1 MSHNASPAS
10 GTNGAATAASNSFPE
25 NDTVYRNASEPA
37 NGAASATSD
46 TTAPAPAPRTAHA
59 TGTAP
64 ELANNALHPHESEF
78 LMESDVPLDR
88 RIAKSREALRCAF
101 ISLLQEQGFDAV
113 TVNDLCATAGINRTT
128 FYNHFKDKDQL
139 LSYFEQDVLKRL
151 EAFQPRIASLGV
163 AELFA
168 CSLTKRPPR
177 ALIDLFALLGSEG
190 DLLHALLG
198 DGGDP
203 AFARA
208 LNEVVCVNIVRSVLH
223 KKYREHPSVFVEY
236 YISFYATAYLGVITR
251 WILTGRRESAEEMA
265 RICMRLLFI
274 RPGESIRL

>member
-1 MSHNASPAS
+1 MQHSN
-10 GTNGAATAASNSFPE
+10 NNSF
-25 NDTVYRNASEPA
+25 SET
-37 NGAASATSD
+37 NTMYS
-46 TTAPAPAPRTAHA
+46 
-59 TGTAP
+59 
-64 ELANNALHPHESEF
+64 NALQRVSKNHSAYSVEAVT
-78 LMESDVPLDR
+78 ESDIIPLDK

-101 ISLLQEQGFDAV
+101 ISLMEEHGLDAI
-113 TVNDLCATAGINRTT
+113 TIHDLCTTAGINRTT

-151 EAFQPRIASLGV
+151 ETFQPRIASLSV

-168 CSLTKRPPR
+168 CSLTKRPPH

-203 AFARA
+203 AFSRA

-251 WILTGRRESAEEMA
+251 WILTGRHESAEEMA

>member
-37 NGAASATSD
+37 NGAASAISN
-46 TTAPAPAPRTAHA
+46 TTAPAPATGTAHA

-113 TVNDLCATAGINRTT
+113 TINDLCATAGINRTT

-177 ALIDLFALLGSEG
+177 ALIDLFSLLGSEG

>member
-10 GTNGAATAASNSFPE
+10 FPNSAATYSSNSFPE
-25 NDTVYRNASEPA
+25 NDTVYNSASEPA
-37 NGAASATSD
+37 NG
-46 TTAPAPAPRTAHA
+46 
-59 TGTAP
+59 
-64 ELANNALHPHESEF
+64 ALHPHESEF

>member
-10 GTNGAATAASNSFPE
+10 FPNTAATAASNSFPE

-64 ELANNALHPHESEF
+64 ELENGALHLHESEF

>member
-1 MSHNASPAS
+1 MQHSN
-10 GTNGAATAASNSFPE
+10 NNSF
-25 NDTVYRNASEPA
+25 SET
-37 NGAASATSD
+37 NTMYS
-46 TTAPAPAPRTAHA
+46 
-59 TGTAP
+59 
-64 ELANNALHPHESEF
+64 NALQRVSKNHSAYSVEAVT
-78 LMESDVPLDR
+78 ESDIIPLDK

-101 ISLLQEQGFDAV
+101 ISLMEEHGLDAI
-113 TVNDLCATAGINRTT
+113 TIHDLCTTAGINRTT

-151 EAFQPRIASLGV
+151 EAFQPRIASLSV

-168 CSLTKRPPR
+168 CSLTKRPPH

-203 AFARA
+203 AFSRA

-251 WILTGRRESAEEMA
+251 WILTGRHESAEEKECSV
-265 RICMRLLFI
+265 RD
-274 RPGESIRL
+274 

>member
-10 GTNGAATAASNSFPE
+10 FPNSAATAASNSFPE
-25 NDTVYRNASEPA
+25 DDTVYRNASEPA
-37 NGAASATSD
+37 NGAASAISN
-46 TTAPAPAPRTAHA
+46 TTAPAPATGTAHA

-64 ELANNALHPHESEF
+64 ELANGALHPHESEF

-101 ISLLQEQGFDAV
+101 ITLLQEQGFDAV
-113 TVNDLCATAGINRTT
+113 TINDLCARAGINRTT

-177 ALIDLFALLGSEG
+177 ALIDLFSLLGSEG

>member
-10 GTNGAATAASNSFPE
+10 FPNTAATAASNSFPE
-25 NDTVYRNASEPA
+25 NDTVYRSASEPA
-37 NGAASATSD
+37 NG
-46 TTAPAPAPRTAHA
+46 TAPAP
-59 TGTAP
+59 GTASEP
-64 ELANNALHPHESEF
+64 ANHSQHALESEF
-78 LMESDVPLDR
+78 LTESDAPLDR

-113 TVNDLCATAGINRTT
+113 TINDLCATAGINRTT

-203 AFARA
+203 AFSRA

>member
-10 GTNGAATAASNSFPE
+10 FPNSAATYSSNSFPE
-25 NDTVYRNASEPA
+25 NDTVYNSASEPA
-37 NGAASATSD
+37 NGAASAISN
-46 TTAPAPAPRTAHA
+46 TTAPAPA

-64 ELANNALHPHESEF
+64 ELANGALHPHESEF

-101 ISLLQEQGFDAV
+101 ITLLQEQGFDAV
-113 TVNDLCATAGINRTT
+113 TINDLCARAGINRTT

-177 ALIDLFALLGSEG
+177 ALIDLFSLLGSEG

-208 LNEVVCVNIVRSVLH
+208 LNEVVCLSLIH
-223 KKYREHPSVFVEY
+223 
-236 YISFYATAYLGVITR
+236 I
-251 WILTGRRESAEEMA
+251 
-265 RICMRLLFI
+265 
-274 RPGESIRL
+274 

>member
-1 MSHNASPAS
+1 MQHSN
-10 GTNGAATAASNSFPE
+10 NNSFSE
-25 NDTVYRNASEPA
+25 NNTMYS
-37 NGAASATSD
+37 
-46 TTAPAPAPRTAHA
+46 
-59 TGTAP
+59 
-64 ELANNALHPHESEF
+64 NALQRVSKNHSAYSVEAVT
-78 LMESDVPLDR
+78 ESDIPLDK

-101 ISLLQEQGFDAV
+101 ISLMEEHGFDAI
-113 TVNDLCATAGINRTT
+113 TIHDLCTTAGINRTT

-151 EAFQPRIASLGV
+151 EAFQPRIASLSV

-168 CSLTKRPPR
+168 CSLTKRPPH

-203 AFARA
+203 AFSRA

-251 WILTGRRESAEEMA
+251 WILTGRHESAEEMA